1 MKNQKTPEVTIVVP
15 VYRSQASIV
24 ELYDRLKFVL
34 ESQISP
40 NFELILVDDASP
52 DLGWGI
58 IQNLADQDDR
68 VTGIQLTRN
77 FGQYY
82 ALTAG
87 LDRVSSDW
95 TVIMDCDLQDQPE
108 EIPKLYHKA
117 LEGYEIV
124 LGRRVERQ
132 DSPLKRFCSWAF
144 YKVFSYL
151 TGTRQDPET
160 AQFGIYHRNAVSAL
174 CQMRERLR
182 FIPAFISWMGYR
194 VISIPV
200 EHAERTHS
208 PSSYSLRKLF
218 NLAFDTIIAFSDK
231 PLRLTIKLGFTI
243 AFLSIVYALYLVIE
257 SLQGH
262 FEQVVGWPSLMVSV
276 WFFSGLMIFV
286 MGIIGIYVAK
296 IFDEVKQR
304 PLYLVRQ
311 IYSQQTTSPTSPIGV
326 PTA

>member
-1 MKNQKTPEVTIVVP
+1 MKNEKKPEVTIVVP
-15 VYRSQASIV
+15 VYRSQSSLV
-24 ELYDRLKFVL
+24 ELYERLKFVL

-52 DLGWGI
+52 DNGWAI
-58 IQNLADQDDR
+58 IQSLADQDDR
-68 VTGIQLTRN
+68 VIGIQLTRN

-132 DSPLKRFCSWAF
+132 DSPFKKLGSWAF

-151 TGTRQDPET
+151 TGTKQDPET
-160 AQFGIYHRNAVSAL
+160 AQFGIYHRNVISAL

-182 FIPAFISWMGYR
+182 FIPAFIGWMGYR
-194 VISIPV
+194 VTAIPV
-200 EHAERTHS
+200 EHAERAHS
-208 PSSYSLRKLF
+208 PSSYSFSKLF
-218 NLAFDTIIAFSDK
+218 NLAFDTMIAFSDK
-231 PLRLTIKLGFTI
+231 PLRLTIQLGFAI
-243 AFLSIVYALYLVIE
+243 AFLSIVYAGYLCIE

-262 FEQVVGWPSLMVSV
+262 FDQVVGWPSLMVSV

-296 IFDEVKQR
+296 IFEEVKQR
-304 PLYLVRQ
+304 PLYLIRQ
-311 IYSQQTTSPTSPIGV
+311 VYSQQSTSPIGV
-326 PTA
+326 LQA